1 MDAVDNAASPRVA
14 AVNTPLRSVSPN
26 GSLQP
31 VETETNDGGTT
42 VIQEPP
48 ELVALRLALGQQLAS
63 QREAA
68 GIVQQQIGRRTGYSR
83 SSIAKAEA
91 GRQLLTR
98 DFWTTVDELLNADG
112 ALLAS
117 YEQVRAAKEE
127 HEAKS
132 REAALA
138 EAYAEAKVKAQELR
152 AAAPSPLQNGSGVG
166 VPTGQEVLAGLVSS
180 VGAELAGGL
189 AGPLLYV
196 AFLSNSSQAVPI
208 EWREQ
213 LCEQLRTFLH
223 EWADTVERREHLRLL
238 GWMAASVAASPLLSS
253 LNADEQERLSKVIAV
268 PSRVDEQVIDSIE
281 AILQDCKRQDDI
293 LGPHAVLHT
302 VLDQRQLVRSFL
314 DDCPSALRPR
324 LLSVYSSM
332 SSSIGTYFF
341 DLDDPASATRYYDQA
356 RAAAQDAHNTE
367 LAIYALCEMSYF
379 ASWQGKAHAG
389 IDFAAAAQNLAG
401 KTDDVLLKACAAER
415 AGTAYAIDGQYKECM
430 TEFDRALVGFAL
442 PADQRFPESPV
453 YWCDEGLIASR
464 QSDCLLRLGRPVE
477 AAACAEKALQ
487 LFDTSFTH
495 GLAYCTL
502 RLGTARLLSGEA
514 EEAARVI
521 SEGALL
527 AARIRSARLT
537 GEVKAA
543 RGRLQP
549 WRDTPA
555 VRELDEGLRGMG
567 LC

>member
-1 MDAVDNAASPRVA
+1 M
-14 AVNTPLRSVSPN
+14 
-26 GSLQP
+26 
-31 VETETNDGGTT
+31 
-42 VIQEPP
+42 IQEPP
-48 ELVALRLALGQQLAS
+48 ELVAMRLALGQQLAS
-63 QREAA
+63 LREAA
-68 GIVQQQIGRRTGYSR
+68 GIVQQQVARRTGYSR
-83 SSIAKAEA
+83 SSVAHAEA

-98 DFWTTVDELLNADG
+98 EFWQTVDDLVKADG
-112 ALLAS
+112 ALLAG
-117 YEQVRAAKEE
+117 YEQVRAAKQE
-127 HEAKS
+127 HEVRT

-138 EAYAEAKVKAQELR
+138 EAYSEAKAKAQELR
-152 AAAPSPLQNGSGVG
+152 AVTPSPLQNGNGLS
-166 VPTGQEVLAGLVSS
+166 VPTGQEVLAGLVSAA
-180 VGAELAGGL
+180 GAELAGGL

-196 AFLSNSSQAVPI
+196 AFLSNSAQAVPI

-213 LCEQLRTFLH
+213 LREQLRTFLH
-223 EWADTVERREHLRLL
+223 EWADIVERREHLRLL
-238 GWMAASVAASPLLSS
+238 GWMAAAVAASPILR
-253 LNADEQERLSKVIAV
+253 LNSDEQERLSKVIAV
-268 PSRVDEQVIDSIE
+268 PSRVDEKSIDSIE

-293 LGPHAVLHT
+293 LGPHAVLQT

-314 DDCPSALRPR
+314 DDCPSELRPR

-341 DLDDPASATRYYDQA
+341 DLDDPASAMYYCDQA

-389 IDFAAAAQNLAG
+389 IDFAAAAQSLAG

-415 AGTAYAIDGQYKECM
+415 AGTAYAIDSQYKECM
-430 TEFDRALVGFAL
+430 IEFDQALAGFAL

-464 QSDCLLRLGRPVE
+464 QSDCLLRLGKPAE
-477 AAACAEKALQ
+477 AAITAERGLQ
-487 LFDTSFTH
+487 QFDTSFIH

-502 RLGTARLLSGEA
+502 RLGTARLLSGEV

-521 SEGALL
+521 GEGALL
-527 AARIRSARLT
+527 AARISSARLKN
-537 GEVKAA
+537 EVKTA

-549 WRDTPA
+549 WHSTAA
-555 VRELDEGLRGMG
+555 VKEMDEGLRGMG
-567 LC
+567 FGG

>member
-1 MDAVDNAASPRVA
+1 MTQD
-14 AVNTPLRSVSPN
+14 
-26 GSLQP
+26 
-31 VETETNDGGTT
+31 
-42 VIQEPP
+42 PP
-48 ELVALRLALGQQLAS
+48 ELAAMKLALGQQLAAR
-63 QREAA
+63 REAA
-68 GIVQQQIGRRTGYSR
+68 GKVQQQIGRRTGYSR
-83 SSIAKAEA
+83 SSVAKAEA

-98 DFWTTVDELLNADG
+98 EFWTTADKLLNADG
-112 ALLAS
+112 ALLTS

-132 REAALA
+132 REAVLA
-138 EAYAEAKVKAQELR
+138 RAYAEAQAKTRELR
-152 AAAPSPLQNGSGVG
+152 ATAASSDAQNGNGLI
-166 VPTGQEVLAGLVSS
+166 VPTGQEILAGLVSA
-180 VGAELAGGL
+180 VGAELADGL

-196 AFLSNSSQAVPI
+196 AFLSKSTQAVPI

-213 LCEQLRTFLH
+213 LREQLRTFLH

-238 GWMAASVAASPLLSS
+238 GWMAASVAASPLLRK
-253 LNADEQERLSKVIAV
+253 LNPDEQERLSKVIAV
-268 PSRVDEQVIDSIE
+268 PGRVDNKSIDSIE
-281 AILQDCKRQDDI
+281 AILQDCKRQDDV

-302 VLDQRQLVRSFL
+302 VLDQRELVDSFL
-314 DDCPSALRPR
+314 DDCSDELRPR

-341 DLDDPASATRYYDQA
+341 DLDDPASAMHYYDQA
-356 RAAAQDAHNTE
+356 RSAAHDAHNAE

-379 ASWQGKAHAG
+379 ASWQGKTHAG

-430 TEFDRALVGFAL
+430 IEFDRALAGFAL

-464 QSDCLLRLGRPVE
+464 QSDCLLRLGKPAE
-477 AAACAEKALQ
+477 AAACAERGLQ

-502 RLGTARLLSGEA
+502 RLGTARLLCGEI

-521 SEGALL
+521 GEGAVL
-527 AARIRSARLT
+527 AAPISSARLT
-537 GEVKAA
+537 NEVKTA

-549 WRDTPA
+549 WEDTTA
-555 VRELDEGLRGMG
+555 VKELDEGLRGMG
-567 LC
+567 LSDG

>member
-1 MDAVDNAASPRVA
+1 M
-14 AVNTPLRSVSPN
+14 
-26 GSLQP
+26 
-31 VETETNDGGTT
+31 
-42 VIQEPP
+42 IQDSP
-48 ELVALRLALGQQLAS
+48 ELVAMKLALGQQLAS
-63 QREAA
+63 LREAR
-68 GIVQQQIGRRTGYSR
+68 GKVQQQIARRTGYSR
-83 SSIAKAEA
+83 SSVTHAEA

-98 DFWTTVDELLNADG
+98 DFWGKADEFLGADG
-112 ALLAS
+112 DLLTS
-117 YEQVRAAKEE
+117 YERVRRAKEE
-127 HEAKS
+127 HETRS

-138 EAYAEAKVKAQELR
+138 EAYAEAQAKARELR
-152 AAAPSPLQNGSGVG
+152 AAAPSSLQKGHGLV
-166 VPTGQEVLAGLVSS
+166 VPTGQEVLAGLVSA
-180 VGAELAGGL
+180 VGVELAGSL

-196 AFLSNSSQAVPI
+196 AFLSKSTQAVPI

-213 LCEQLRTFLH
+213 LREQLRTFLH

-238 GWMAASVAASPLLSS
+238 GWMAASVAASPLLRK
-253 LNADEQERLSKVIAV
+253 LNPNEQERLSKVIAV
-268 PSRVDEQVIDSIE
+268 PSRVDAQSIDSIE
-281 AILQDCKRQDDI
+281 TILQDCKRQDDV

-302 VLDQRQLVRSFL
+302 VLDQRELVDSLL
-314 DDCPSALRPR
+314 DECSDELRPR
-324 LLSVYSSM
+324 LLSLYSSM

-341 DLDDPASATRYYDQA
+341 DLEDPASAMHYYDQA
-356 RAAAQDAHNTE
+356 RAAAHDAHNTE

-430 TEFDRALVGFAL
+430 IEFDRALAGFAL

-464 QSDCLLRLGRPVE
+464 QSDCLLRLGKPAE
-477 AAACAEKALQ
+477 AAAAAERGLQ

-502 RLGTARLLSGEA
+502 RLGTARLLSGEV

-521 SEGALL
+521 GEGAVL
-527 AARIRSARLT
+527 AAPISSARLT
-537 GEVKAA
+537 NEVKTA

-549 WRDTPA
+549 WENTTA
-555 VRELDEGLRGMG
+555 VKELDERLRGLG
-567 LC
+567 FGGRG